1 MKGNTIMKK
10 NIAAVAALIAAASL
24 LSAAHAQT
32 PETSAPAASQASE
45 AAHSAGQTVSGW
57 FDKLSNSVKKIGE
70 KSSEYADEA
79 QNYTTQ
85 LKDQWPSIKEKFSQG
100 WQESMQKGSEGKEAI
115 QKWMNDTFSK
125 ERMDKAE
132 SWLADFK
139 NGVEDK
145 VVDPLVPY
153 ILTIRYPNP
162 MDEWNQGYKRLF
174 PVQVQGFEQPVELTL
189 PLSWNLSQDLSLGQN
204 EFMSFRSE
212 SGSGKYVVALITTP
226 TGSTVDSLVAGL
238 QKNRADAV
246 TEKLPDTQ
254 IVRVTYPAVNDKDNA
269 VYYYAIPVDGKAM
282 LLCGEVLRSNGQST
296 QQLNEAL
303 AAQSD
308 FFNAVAKNVFVKPA
322 N

>member
-1 MKGNTIMKK
+1 MKK

-57 FDKLSNSVKKIGE
+57 FDKLSDSVKKIGE

-212 SGSGKYVVALITTP
+212 SGSGKYVVALI
-226 TGSTVDSLVAGL
+226 
-238 QKNRADAV
+238 RADAV

>member
-10 NIAAVAALIAAASL
+10 NIAAVAALVAASSL

-32 PETSAPAASQASE
+32 AETTAPIASQASE
-45 AAHSAGQTVSGW
+45 AAQSAGQAVSGW
-57 FDKLSNSVKKIGE
+57 FDKLSDSVKKIGE

-100 WQESMQKGSEGKEAI
+100 WQESMQKGSEGKEAV

-132 SWLADFK
+132 NWLADFK

-204 EFMSFRSE
+204 EFISFRSE

-226 TGSTVDSLVAGL
+226 TGATVDSLVAGL
-238 QKNRADAV
+238 QKNRSDAV

-269 VYYYAIPVDGKAM
+269 VYYYAIPIDGKAV
-282 LLCGEVLRSNGQST
+282 LLCGEILRADGQTT
-296 QQLNEAL
+296 QLLNEAL
-303 AAQSD
+303 AAQSE
-308 FFNAVAKNVFVKPA
+308 FFNTVAKNVFIKPA